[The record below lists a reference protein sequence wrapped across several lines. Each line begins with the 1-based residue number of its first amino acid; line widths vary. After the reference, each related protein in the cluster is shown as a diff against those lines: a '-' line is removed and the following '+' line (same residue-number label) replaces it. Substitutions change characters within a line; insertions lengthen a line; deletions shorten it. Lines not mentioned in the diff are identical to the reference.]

1 MHTHTQTLDIIL
13 VLLFSLC
20 SIISSQGFL
29 VGHGE
34 KAWVELI
41 DEEEG
46 EWADD
51 EGAGL
56 DSSRAEVEIT

>member
-1 MHTHTQTLDIIL
+1 M
-13 VLLFSLC
+13 
-20 SIISSQGFL
+20 
-29 VGHGE
+29 GHGE